1 MRQATSVLIYP
12 VVKLANER
20 QFLLLHRVPRPDLG
34 LPAFWQGI
42 SGGLE
47 NNESVEATAKREFI
61 EETGITPLRIEAI
74 GFSCLIP
81 IMAEWRDKYPSGTE
95 HITEHV
101 FLAHLDGQQKPK
113 LSREHDQFKWC
124 SENEAIDLLSFA
136 NNIEALK
143 RSLDYMK
150 SHNN

>member
-12 VVKLANER
+12 VAKLANKI
-20 QFLLLHRVPRPDLG
+20 QFMLLHRVPRPDLG

-47 NNESVEATAKREFI
+47 DNESVEETAKREFI
-61 EETGITPLRIEAI
+61 EETGITALRIESI
-74 GFSCLIP
+74 GFSYSMP
-81 IMAEWRDKYPSGTE
+81 IMDEWRDKYPSGIE
-95 HITEHV
+95 YITEHV
-101 FLAHLDGQQKPK
+101 FVALLDSQQEPK

-124 SENEAIDLLSFA
+124 SKNEAIDLLSFT

-143 RSLDYMK
+143 RSLDYIK
-150 SHNN
+150 LNN